1 MTTCNTILKI
11 FRLVYPFSYHIHN
24 VESNLQ
30 LIKTAAYVQVRTTV
44 QVGSVH

>member
-1 MTTCNTILKI
+1 MTPCNKILKI
-11 FRLVYPFSYHIHN
+11 FRVVYQFSYHIHN

-44 QVGSVH
+44 EVASVH